1 MKEIEIGAK
10 DTVHHWQWHAL
21 KAIQICATFSLIV
34 ARQHGKSWMQ
44 RVILADFIFCFNKRK
59 NPSALVVGLTAAQ
72 VYEIIFSPLYRDI
85 FSHLPASIF
94 TKQGDAKSLL
104 RVTIKRTWLDVPD
117 YVTIES
123 CGAGSGNAIRG
134 RTKDLVM
141 IDECSF
147 VPDDTYF
154 SIIRPT
160 VSAVDGKIFLTSTVD
175 PKTGAE
181 NWFIKNHNTL
191 KEMNRDGHK
200 TVNAMDFTVYEAQHY
215 TDEWIETEKE
225 VHRRA
230 GKMDKWLQEYENNY
244 MLVMSEEA
252 PFAER
257 VYEIFEQDRVD
268 KSPDFP
274 VALEFPHVYAS
285 FDIGKPGNNP
295 CWAWVPHSD
304 GALVLSYKDD
314 DGSQYKALE
323 RLLEKYPRSFITVI
337 YPNDA
342 NQPSTE
348 DGVTL
353 AQKLEDYIHNNGLTN
368 RMELIVMNKT
378 KSRPALVRGGV
389 EVFKNSKF
397 FVKECREGLEKLGG
411 VRMKKDATTGFI
423 SDKDFVKNK
432 NQHAGDGFIYIS
444 AALDNYALDYRGNMC
459 YNEPSDLSIQVEGRN
474 LKYTRG
480 DTWRRR

>member
-1 MKEIEIGAK
+1 MKEIHIGAK
-10 DTVHHWQWHAL
+10 DTVHHWQWHTL
-21 KAIQICATFSLIV
+21 KSIQKCDTFSLIV

-44 RVILADFIFCFNKRK
+44 RAILADFIFRFDGRK

-85 FSHLPASIF
+85 FSHLPASVF

-104 RVTIKRTWLDVPD
+104 RVTIKRTWLDEPD
-117 YVTIES
+117 YVTIEF

-141 IDECSF
+141 IDECAF

-160 VSAVDGKIFLTSTVD
+160 VSAVGGKIFLTSTVD

-215 TDEWIETEKE
+215 TDEWIATEKE

-244 MLVMSEEA
+244 MIAMTAEA

-257 VYEIFEQDRVD
+257 VYEIFEQDRIDGVTE
-268 KSPDFP
+268 FP
-274 VALEFPHVYAS
+274 VALEFPHVFAS

-295 CWAWVPHSD
+295 CWAWVPHGD

-323 RLLEKYPRSFITVI
+323 RLLKQYPRSYITII

-342 NQPSTE
+342 NQPSVE
-348 DGVTL
+348 DGVSL
-353 AQKLEDYIHNNGLTN
+353 ASKIEDYIHNNGLTQ

-378 KSRPALVRGGV
+378 KSRPELVRRGV
-389 EVFKNSKF
+389 EVFKNSSF
-397 FVKECREGLEKLGG
+397 FVAECRTGLEKLGAI
-411 VRMKKDATTGFI
+411 RMKKDNTTGYI
-423 SDKDFVKNK
+423 SDKDFIKTKMNYH
-432 NQHAGDGFIYIS
+432 HAGDGFIYIG
-444 AALDNYALDYRGNMC
+444 AALDNYALDYRGGMC
-459 YNEPSDLSIQVEGRN
+459 YNNPSDLTLQVEGRS
-474 LKYTRG
+474 LKYRG
-480 DTWRRR
+480 

>member
-1 MKEIEIGAK
+1 MMR
-10 DTVHHWQWHAL
+10 
-21 KAIQICATFSLIV
+21 TFI
-34 ARQHGKSWMQ
+34 
-44 RVILADFIFCFNKRK
+44 ADFIFRFNKRR
-59 NPSALVVGLTAAQ
+59 NPHMIVVGKTAAG
-72 VYEIIFSPLYRDI
+72 VYDIIFHKLFVDI
-85 FSHLPASIF
+85 FSHLPKSIY
-94 TKQGDAKSLL
+94 TKQGDAKSLI
-104 RVTIKRTWLDVPD
+104 RITIKRTWLTDPD
-117 YVTIES
+117 YVTIEL
-123 CGAGSGNAIRG
+123 CGAGSGNALRG
-134 RTKDLVM
+134 RTADFLL
-141 IDECSF
+141 IDEAAF
-147 VPDDTYF
+147 VPEDTYYN
-154 SIIRPT
+154 ILRPT
-160 VSAVDGKIFLTSTVD
+160 TSAVDGKIFITSTVN
-175 PKTGAE
+175 PAEGAE
-181 NWFIKNHNTL
+181 NWFARNHFTL
-191 KEMNRDGHK
+191 KEMNAEGD
-200 TVNAMDFTVYEAQHY
+200 TAVNAMDFDVYQAQHKS
-215 TDEWIETEKE
+215 DEWIATEKE
-225 VHRRA
+225 MHRRA
-230 GKMDKWLQEYENNY
+230 GRLDVWEVEYMNNY

-459 YNEPSDLSIQVEGRN
+459 YNEPSDLSIQVGGHKPN
-474 LKYTRG
+474 YNKGT
-480 DTWRRR
+480 TWRRR